1 MALMVVGIVSF
12 TMLANFSLCLMVMA
26 CVMLTLVDLVGTL
39 HFWDVTIDVISCVNI
54 VLATGLCVDYSVHI
68 AHAFSVAE
76 GEHRDSL
83 TLLRRLSYIT
93 NFVAQG

>member
-1 MALMVVGIVSF
+1 
-12 TMLANFSLCLMVMA
+12 MLGDFSLCLMVMA

-76 GEHRDSL
+76 GQHATQL
-83 TLLRRLSYIT
+83 TQTASVIKSIQ
-93 NFVAQG
+93 VPE